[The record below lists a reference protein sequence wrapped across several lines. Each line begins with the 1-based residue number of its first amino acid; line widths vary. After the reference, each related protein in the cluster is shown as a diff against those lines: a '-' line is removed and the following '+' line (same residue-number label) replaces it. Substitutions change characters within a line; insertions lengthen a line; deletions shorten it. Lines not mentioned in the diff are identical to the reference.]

1 MAQPY
6 FITYTH
12 REGDNN
18 KRNKKKKNKERER
31 RIPRRHQ
38 PVADADAS
46 NSFFSRLQLLFFF
59 SRRCVHFFIS
69 FIPFLSFVRPNVGR
83 RRNDDINK
91 TLSDAKN
98 IIYMTSKSQKRPE
111 NFVTSPLSPILVLKS

>member
-46 NSFFSRLQLLFFF
+46 QLFFF
-59 SRRCVHFFIS
+59 LAFNFFSSSVDDASI
-69 FIPFLSFVRPNVGR
+69 FLFLLFLFFRSFVQ
-83 RRNDDINK
+83 
-91 TLSDAKN
+91 TLGEEE
-98 IIYMTSKSQKRPE
+98 T
-111 NFVTSPLSPILVLKS
+111 TT